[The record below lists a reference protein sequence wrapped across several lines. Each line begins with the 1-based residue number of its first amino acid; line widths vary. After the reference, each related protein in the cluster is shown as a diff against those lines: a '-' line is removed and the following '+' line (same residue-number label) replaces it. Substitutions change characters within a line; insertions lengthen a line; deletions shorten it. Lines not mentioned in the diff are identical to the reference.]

1 MLLSVSEPI
10 TSQLASCSIFVQS
23 VSNKLQA
30 TDMSLCMLFVA
41 AGRGMDGKVDS
52 EVVCSV
58 IEFVLTSSEP
68 MLIA

>member
-1 MLLSVSEPI
+1 
-10 TSQLASCSIFVQS
+10 
-23 VSNKLQA
+23 
-30 TDMSLCMLFVA
+30 MLFVA